1 MNSPQ
6 SLSLRQELSFE
17 NLSDVSLDISIVTY
31 NSFKWLAKFF
41 DSLASQRIPLKQ
53 IRLLVRDNGSTDG
66 SIAWLQNFQQEQQHN
81 YLEISVEAG
90 ANVGFGKGH
99 NANLAKAQSPFFLV
113 TNVDLE
119 FEPDTLVELLIQ
131 ACADGPDVAQWECR
145 QKPYEHPKHYNPV
158 NGDVLWCSSACA
170 LFRTEAMRKVGGYEP
185 LLFMYGEDV
194 ELSYRLRD
202 NGYRLRYVP
211 KATVWHYTYEEAAQ
225 VKPMQFLG
233 STYANVLLRCRY
245 GSRHQVI
252 GGAIMYLGLLAVPQS
267 FPGQR
272 RGLLKNGLKLLR
284 SAPVFLR
291 TRRKSHQPFPFRLWD
306 YEMPREGSFH
316 AYPEK
321 TGDEPKPLVSVL
333 TRTTPGK
340 TGRLAEAVA
349 SVAAQTYSNIQL
361 VVVEDGG
368 NTAQA
373 FMDEVRGY
381 GVLSEVTYLPLPKMG
396 RCAAGNA
403 ALAAARGELL
413 CFLDDDDLFYADHL
427 EVLVDAWQKRPEL
440 GAVYSLAYQVRTEV
454 ISAEPW
460 IYREIEHSLLYRQQF
475 NRYVMWH
482 HNYLPIQTVLFKRSL
497 FEQYGGFDPDLE
509 NLEDWNLWVRYSLHH
524 DFEMVHKV
532 TSLYRV
538 PAKAEMAVGRQK
550 MLDDYYAKA
559 QEKHAQL
566 RADISPVEVL
576 SAAQQLSRDIYVTL
590 IPAKQVR
597 KFILQVPSLRWLY
610 HPLRKFA
617 YYVRRVRNR

>member
-1 MNSPQ
+1 VP
-6 SLSLRQELSFE
+6 
-17 NLSDVSLDISIVTY
+17 LDISIVTY
-31 NSFKWLAKFF
+31 NSFKWLEKFF
-41 DSLASQRIPLKQ
+41 ASLVSQRIPLKQ
-53 IRLLVRDNGSTDG
+53 IRLIVRDNGSTDDTI
-66 SIAWLQNFQQEQQHN
+66 SWLQRYQEDN
-81 YLEISVEAG
+81 KNRYLGISFEAG
-90 ANVGFGKGH
+90 GNLGFGKGH
-99 NANLAKAQSPFFLV
+99 NANLAKAQSAFFLV

-131 ACADGPDVAQWECR
+131 ACGDGPEVAQWECR

-170 LFRTEAMRKVGGYEP
+170 LFRTAALREVGGYEP
-185 LLFMYGEDV
+185 HLFMYGEDV

-245 GSRHQVI
+245 GSRRQVI
-252 GGAIMYLGLLAVPQS
+252 SGFIMYMGLLAVPQS
-267 FPGQR
+267 FRGQR
-272 RGLLKNGLKLLR
+272 LGLLKNGLKLLR
-284 SAPVFLR
+284 TAPAFLR
-291 TRRKSHQPFPFRLWD
+291 SRRKSHQPFPFRLWD

-321 TGDEPKPLVSVL
+321 TGDEPTPLVSVL

-349 SVAAQTYSNIQL
+349 SIAAQTYSNIQL

-368 NTAQA
+368 NTAQS
-373 FMDEVRGY
+373 FMDEVRSY
-381 GVLSEVTYLPLPKMG
+381 GLLSEVTYLPLPKMG

-454 ISAEPW
+454 ISPEPW
-460 IYREIEHSLLYRQQF
+460 IYREIEHSLLYRQPF

-482 HNYLPIQTVLFKRSL
+482 HNYLPIQTVLFQRSL
-497 FEQYGGFDPDLE
+497 YEAYGGFDPDLE
-509 NLEDWNLWVRYSLHH
+509 NLEDWNLWVRYCLHH

-538 PAKAEMAVGRQK
+538 PARAEMAVGRQK

-566 RADISPVEVL
+566 RADISPVQVL
-576 SAAQQLSRDIYVTL
+576 AAAQQLSRDIYVTM
-590 IPAKQVR
+590 IPAKKVR
-597 KFILQVPSLRWLY
+597 QYILEVPSLRWLY

-617 YYVRRVRNR
+617 YYMRRVRGK

>member
-1 MNSPQ
+1 M
-6 SLSLRQELSFE
+6 
-17 NLSDVSLDISIVTY
+17 DISIVTY
-31 NSFKWLAKFF
+31 NSLKWLEKFF

-53 IRLLVRDNGSTDG
+53 IRLLVRDNGSADG
-66 SIAWLQNFQQEQQHN
+66 SIAWLQKYQQDNQQK

-90 ANVGFGKGH
+90 GNVGFGKGH
-99 NANLAKAQSPFFLV
+99 NANLAKAKSAFFLV

-131 ACADGPDVAQWECR
+131 ACADGQDVAQWECR

-185 LLFMYGEDV
+185 HLFMYGEDV

-245 GSRHQVI
+245 GSRQQVI
-252 GGAIMYLGLLAVPQS
+252 AGAIMYLGLLAVPQS

-284 SAPVFLR
+284 SAPAFLR

-321 TGDEPKPLVSVL
+321 TGAEAMPLVSVL

-349 SVAAQTYSNIQL
+349 SIAAQTYRNIQL

-368 NTAQA
+368 DTAQA
-373 FMDEVRGY
+373 FMDQVRGY

-403 ALAAARGELL
+403 ALQAARGELL

-454 ISAEPW
+454 ISPEPW
-460 IYREIEHSLLYRQQF
+460 IYREIEHSLLYRQHF

-497 FEQYGGFDPDLE
+497 FETYGGFDPDLE

-538 PAKAEMAVGRQK
+538 PARAEMAVGRQK

-559 QEKHAQL
+559 QAKHAQL

-576 SAAQQLSRDIYVTL
+576 AAAQQLSRDIYVTL
-590 IPAKQVR
+590 IPAKKVR
-597 KFILQVPSLRWLY
+597 QYILEVPSLRWLY

-617 YYVRRVRNR
+617 YYMRRVRGR

>member
-6 SLSLRQELSFE
+6 SLSLRQELTFE
-17 NLSDVSLDISIVTY
+17 NLSDVPLDISIVTY
-31 NSFKWLAKFF
+31 NSFKWLEKFF
-41 DSLASQRIPLKQ
+41 ASLVSQRIPLKQ
-53 IRLLVRDNGSTDG
+53 IRLIVRDNGSTDDTI
-66 SIAWLQNFQQEQQHN
+66 SWLQRYQEDN
-81 YLEISVEAG
+81 KNRYLGISFEAG
-90 ANVGFGKGH
+90 GNLGFGKGH
-99 NANLAKAQSPFFLV
+99 NANLAKAQSAFFLV

-131 ACADGPDVAQWECR
+131 ACGDGPEVAQWECR

-170 LFRTEAMRKVGGYEP
+170 LFRTAALREVGGYEP
-185 LLFMYGEDV
+185 HLFMYGEDV

-245 GSRHQVI
+245 GSRRQVI
-252 GGAIMYLGLLAVPQS
+252 SGFIMYMGLLAVPQS
-267 FPGQR
+267 FRGQR
-272 RGLLKNGLKLLR
+272 LGLLKNGLKLLR
-284 SAPVFLR
+284 TAPAFLR
-291 TRRKSHQPFPFRLWD
+291 SRRKSHQPFPFRLWD

-321 TGDEPKPLVSVL
+321 TGDEPTPLVSVL

-349 SVAAQTYSNIQL
+349 SIAAQTYSNIQL

-368 NTAQA
+368 NTAQS
-373 FMDEVRGY
+373 FMDEVRSY
-381 GVLSEVTYLPLPKMG
+381 GLLSEVTYLPLPKMG

-403 ALAAARGELL
+403 ALAAAHGELL

-454 ISAEPW
+454 ISPEPW
-460 IYREIEHSLLYRQQF
+460 IYREIEHSLLYRQPF

-482 HNYLPIQTVLFKRSL
+482 HNYLPIQTVLFQRSL
-497 FEQYGGFDPDLE
+497 YEAYGGFDPDLE
-509 NLEDWNLWVRYSLHH
+509 NLEDWNLWVRYCLHH

-538 PAKAEMAVGRQK
+538 PARAEMAVGRQK

-566 RADISPVEVL
+566 RADISPVQVL
-576 SAAQQLSRDIYVTL
+576 AAAQQLSRDIYVTM
-590 IPAKQVR
+590 IPAKKVR
-597 KFILQVPSLRWLY
+597 QYILEVPSLRWLY

-617 YYVRRVRNR
+617 YYMRRVRGK

>member
-1 MNSPQ
+1 VP
-6 SLSLRQELSFE
+6 
-17 NLSDVSLDISIVTY
+17 LDISIVTY
-31 NSFKWLAKFF
+31 NSFKWLEKFF
-41 DSLASQRIPLKQ
+41 ASLVSQRIPLKQ
-53 IRLLVRDNGSTDG
+53 IRLIVRDNGSTDDTI
-66 SIAWLQNFQQEQQHN
+66 SWLQRYQEDN
-81 YLEISVEAG
+81 KNRYLGISFEAG
-90 ANVGFGKGH
+90 GNLGFGKGH
-99 NANLAKAQSPFFLV
+99 NANLAKAQSAFFLV

-131 ACADGPDVAQWECR
+131 ACGDGPEVAQWECR

-170 LFRTEAMRKVGGYEP
+170 LFRTAALREVGGYEP
-185 LLFMYGEDV
+185 HLFMYGEDV

-202 NGYRLRYVP
+202 NGYRLRYLP

-245 GSRHQVI
+245 GSRRQVI
-252 GGAIMYLGLLAVPQS
+252 SGFIMYMGLLAVPQS
-267 FPGQR
+267 FRGQR
-272 RGLLKNGLKLLR
+272 LGLLKNGLKLLR
-284 SAPVFLR
+284 TAPAFLR
-291 TRRKSHQPFPFRLWD
+291 SRRKSHQPFPFRLWD

-321 TGDEPKPLVSVL
+321 TGDEPTPLVSVL

-349 SVAAQTYSNIQL
+349 SIAAQTYSNIQL

-368 NTAQA
+368 NTAQS
-373 FMDEVRGY
+373 FMDEVRSY
-381 GVLSEVTYLPLPKMG
+381 GLLSEVTYLPLPKMG

-454 ISAEPW
+454 ISPEPW
-460 IYREIEHSLLYRQQF
+460 IYREIEHSLLYRQPF

-482 HNYLPIQTVLFKRSL
+482 HNYLPIQTVLFQRSL
-497 FEQYGGFDPDLE
+497 YEAYGGFDPDLE
-509 NLEDWNLWVRYSLHH
+509 NLEDWNLWVRYCLHH

-538 PAKAEMAVGRQK
+538 PARAEMAVGRQK

-566 RADISPVEVL
+566 RADISPVQVL
-576 SAAQQLSRDIYVTL
+576 AAAQQLSRDIYVTM
-590 IPAKQVR
+590 IPAKKVR
-597 KFILQVPSLRWLY
+597 QYILEVPSLRWLY

-617 YYVRRVRNR
+617 YYMRRVRGK

>member
-1 MNSPQ
+1 MNSPH
-6 SLSLRQELSFE
+6 SVHLRREMSFD
-17 NLSDVSLDISIVTY
+17 NLADVSLDISIVTY
-31 NSFKWLAKFF
+31 NSCKWLEKFF

-53 IRLLVRDNGSTDG
+53 LRLLVRDNGSTDA
-66 SIAWLQNFQQEQQHN
+66 SVAWLQKYQADHQHH
-81 YLEISVEAG
+81 YLEISVETG
-90 ANVGFGKGH
+90 ENLGFGKGH
-99 NANLAKAQSPFFLV
+99 NANLAKARSPFFLV

-119 FEPDTLVELLIQ
+119 FEPDTLVQLLTQ

-170 LFRTEAMRKVGGYEP
+170 LFRVEALRAVGGYEP
-185 LLFMYGEDV
+185 QLFMYGEDV

-245 GSRHQVI
+245 GSRRQVVA
-252 GGAIMYLGLLAVPQS
+252 GFLMYLGLLALPQS

-272 RGLLKNGLKLLR
+272 RGLLKNGLRLLR
-284 SAPVFLR
+284 TAPVFLR
-291 TRRKSHQPFPFRLWD
+291 TRRKSAQPFPFRLWD
-306 YEMPREGSFH
+306 YEMVREGSFH
-316 AYPEK
+316 AYPQK
-321 TGDEPKPLVSVL
+321 TTAVEAPLVSVL

-340 TGRLAEAVA
+340 AGRLAEAVA
-349 SVAAQTYSNIQL
+349 SVVAQTYAHIQL

-373 FMDEVRGY
+373 FMDEVRSHGT
-381 GVLSEVTYLPLPKMG
+381 LSDVTYLALPKMG
-396 RCAAGNA
+396 RCGAGNA

-440 GAVYSLAYQVRTEV
+440 GAVYALAYQVRTEV
-454 ISAEPW
+454 ISPEPW
-460 IYREIEHSLLYRQQF
+460 IYRDIEHSLLYRQPF
-475 NRYVMWH
+475 NRYLMWH

-497 FEQYGGFDPDLE
+497 YETYGGFDPELD
-509 NLEDWNLWVRYSLHH
+509 NLEDWNLWVRYSLRH

-538 PAKAEMAVGRQK
+538 PARAEMAVDRQK
-550 MLDDYYAKA
+550 TLDDYYAKA
-559 QEKHAQL
+559 QAKHAQL
-566 RADISPVEVL
+566 RAEMSPVEVL
-576 SAAQQLSRDIYVTL
+576 AAAEQLSRDVYVTM
-590 IPAKQVR
+590 IPAKKVGQY
-597 KFILQVPSLRWLY
+597 IAQVPGLRWLY

-617 YYVRRVRNR
+617 YYIRRVRGR

>member
-6 SLSLRQELSFE
+6 SLSLRQELTFE
-17 NLSDVSLDISIVTY
+17 NLSDVPLDISIVTY
-31 NSFKWLAKFF
+31 NSFKWLEKFF
-41 DSLASQRIPLKQ
+41 ASLVSQRIPLKQ
-53 IRLLVRDNGSTDG
+53 IRLIVRDNGSTDDTI
-66 SIAWLQNFQQEQQHN
+66 SWLQRYQEDN
-81 YLEISVEAG
+81 KNRYLGISFEAG
-90 ANVGFGKGH
+90 GNLGFGKGH
-99 NANLAKAQSPFFLV
+99 NTNLAKAQSAFFLV

-131 ACADGPDVAQWECR
+131 ACGDGPEVAQWECR

-170 LFRTEAMRKVGGYEP
+170 LFRTAALREVGGYEP
-185 LLFMYGEDV
+185 HLFMYGEDV

-245 GSRHQVI
+245 GSRRQVI
-252 GGAIMYLGLLAVPQS
+252 SGFIMYMGLLAVPQS
-267 FPGQR
+267 FRGQR
-272 RGLLKNGLKLLR
+272 LGLLKNGLKLLR
-284 SAPVFLR
+284 TAPAFLR
-291 TRRKSHQPFPFRLWD
+291 SRRKSHQPFPFRLWD

-321 TGDEPKPLVSVL
+321 TGDEPTPLVSVL

-349 SVAAQTYSNIQL
+349 SIAAQTYSNIQL

-368 NTAQA
+368 NTAQS
-373 FMDEVRGY
+373 FMDEVRSY
-381 GVLSEVTYLPLPKMG
+381 GLLSEVTYLPLPKMG

-454 ISAEPW
+454 ISPEPW
-460 IYREIEHSLLYRQQF
+460 IYREIEHSLLYRQPF

-482 HNYLPIQTVLFKRSL
+482 HNYLPIQTVLFQRSL
-497 FEQYGGFDPDLE
+497 YEAYGGFDPDLE
-509 NLEDWNLWVRYSLHH
+509 NLEDWNLWVRYCLHH

-538 PAKAEMAVGRQK
+538 PARAEMAVGRQK

-566 RADISPVEVL
+566 RADISPVQVL
-576 SAAQQLSRDIYVTL
+576 AAAQQLSRDIYVTM
-590 IPAKQVR
+590 IPAKKVR
-597 KFILQVPSLRWLY
+597 QYILEVPSLRWLY

-617 YYVRRVRNR
+617 YYMRRVRGK